1 MAHIHLLPD
10 LLISQI
16 AAGEVVER
24 PASVVKELIE
34 NSLDAGAGRIDVR
47 LEEGGVRLIRV
58 ADDGG
63 GIDRDDLPLALARH
77 ATSKI
82 ASLDDL
88 EQVASY
94 GFRGEALASIAAV
107 ARLEIISRRAGGSHA
122 WRLRPGA
129 EPEPAALA
137 AGTVIEAADLYY
149 NTPARRKFLRT
160 PATEFGQCDD
170 AVCRMALAR
179 PDVAFALSHNGSD
192 KRRLSA
198 AGLEQRIADILGDDF
213 PGQARAIEAVAG
225 PLRLAGYACLPAH
238 ARASRNDQ
246 YFFVNGRFVRDKL
259 LGHAVREA
267 YADVLHGSRH
277 PAYVLFLTLDP
288 ASVDVNVH
296 PAKIEVRFRD
306 ARSVHQFV
314 FHALERALAEP
325 LAGTRIVLPASMP
338 PAAGGGA
345 PRPAFSYPAPGQT
358 MLPLRERAEPAQ
370 YLDFVHQAVSRQAIA
385 EDAPHS
391 TLPPLGQAIG
401 QVHGLYI
408 LAQNEAGLVLVDQ
421 HAAHER
427 VLYERLKAAF
437 DAGPPAVQSL
447 LVPAVFSLGEREMAC
462 AEDHRELLAD
472 MGIDAAPAGPRQ
484 LAVRSV
490 PTLLSGGDIEALTRG
505 LLAELEEHPAG
516 ELAERRRN
524 ELLAGMAC
532 HGAVRGRRDMSL
544 TEMNALLRQL
554 EATERADQCNHGRP
568 TWRQLSIGELDA
580 LFMRGK

>member
-47 LEEGGVRLIRV
+47 IEEGGVRLIRV

-107 ARLEIISRRAGGSHA
+107 ARLDVVSRRMGSDHA

-129 EPEPAALA
+129 APEPAALA

-192 KRRLSA
+192 KRRLPA

-213 PGQARAIEAVAG
+213 PDQARAIDAVAG
-225 PLRLAGYACLPAH
+225 PLRLAGFACLPAH

-288 ASVDVNVH
+288 AAVDVNVH

-306 ARSVHQFV
+306 ARGVHQFV

-325 LAGTRIVLPASMP
+325 LAGSRIVVPAAAS
-338 PAAGGGA
+338 PAAGAA
-345 PRPAFSYPAPGQT
+345 PRPAPAYPAPGQT
-358 MLPLRERAEPAQ
+358 MLPLRERGEPAQ
-370 YLDFVHQAVSRQAIA
+370 YVDFVRQAVARQDIA
-385 EDAPHS
+385 EDATGS
-391 TLPPLGQAIG
+391 ALPPLGQAIG
-401 QVHGLYI
+401 QVHGLYV

-427 VLYERLKAAF
+427 ILYERLKTAF

-462 AEDHRELLAD
+462 AEDHRELLAA

-484 LAVRSV
+484 LAIRSV
-490 PTLLSGGDIEALTRG
+490 PALLSGGDIEALVRG
-505 LLAELEEHPAG
+505 VLAELEEHPAS
-516 ELAERRRN
+516 ELPERRRN

-544 TEMNALLRQL
+544 AEMNALLRQL